1 MDNVQAQNF
10 FEHIEVAV
18 AVQKSVAGEQIEGGN
33 PTINGLTDG
42 EAALPQTAAVFGSRD
57 GLLGSADSKYL

>member
-1 MDNVQAQNF
+1 MDNVQAQNV

-18 AVQKSVAGEQIEGGN
+18 AVQKCVAGEQTEGCN

-57 GLLGSADSKYL
+57 GLLRSADKLYL